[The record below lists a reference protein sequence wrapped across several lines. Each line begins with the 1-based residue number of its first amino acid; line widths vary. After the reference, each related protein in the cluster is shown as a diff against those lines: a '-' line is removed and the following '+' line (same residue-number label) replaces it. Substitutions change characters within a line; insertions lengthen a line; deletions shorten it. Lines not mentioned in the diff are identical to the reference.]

1 MFHSIKNL
9 LKWVFRS
16 LVTKR
21 ETDDSNLILLRVC
34 PVWVVWVVKGS
45 LLTFLHFWELSPP
58 CSWLYFLN
66 LLWFLNLIY
75 FLFKNHCQN
84 QEFRHVDSDLL
95 FEYYMKMYLLL
106 KVQKPVL
113 NSIASECLFYPYK
126 MPILTVEFIEMSR
139 PESI

>member
-21 ETDDSNLILLRVC
+21 KTDDSNLILLRVC
-34 PVWVVWVVKGS
+34 PVWVACWCFCIFENS
-45 LLTFLHFWELSPP
+45 AP

-75 FLFKNHCQN
+75 FLLKNHCQN
-84 QEFRHVDSDLL
+84 QEFRHVDADLL